1 MLTLRKCQIG
11 TQIYFTIYL
20 RPFFLAKYQKTQ
32 GKVKKMSKKGIKNA
46 KERIIEIL
54 AKREA
59 EEATLQKLI
68 EKDIEAVKVA
78 FEAMADATNANDVEA
93 YREAKAAK
101 MEASD
106 AKEMHENRLETL
118 QEKELITKAEY
129 EQLCG
134 DIFAEVAALDD
145 ETKKKIAKLAEEAS
159 EIGNILCDAI
169 NEANATLKKLQ
180 FDIYRCA
187 DMPKN
192 SSGERIHANVK
203 AVRYWDTYNW
213 SKAGVNN
220 ASYNGYI
227 NSVHE
232 QELFNNLNRE

>member
-1 MLTLRKCQIG
+1 
-11 TQIYFTIYL
+11 
-20 RPFFLAKYQKTQ
+20 
-32 GKVKKMSKKGIKNA
+32 MSKKGIKNT

-59 EEATLQKLI
+59 EEAALQKLI
-68 EKDIEAVKVA
+68 EKDIEAIKTA
-78 FEAMADATNANDVEA
+78 FEAMEDATNANDFEA
-93 YREAKAAK
+93 FRKAKAEK
-101 MEASD
+101 QEAAD

-118 QEKELITKAEY
+118 QARELITKAEY
-129 EQLCG
+129 EQLCA

-145 ETKKKIAKLAEEAS
+145 ETKKKVAKLAEEAS
-159 EIGNILCDAI
+159 EVGNILGDAI

-192 SSGERIHANVK
+192 ANGERIHANVK

-213 SKAGVNN
+213 AKAGVSN
-220 ASYNGYI
+220 ASYKEYTDA
-227 NSVHE
+227 VHA
-232 QELFNNLNRE
+232 QEMLDTLNRG